1 MVPQTTPEISLPED
15 GGACPQLS
23 FSKKKLKNCDKYIVA
38 RV

>member
-23 FSKKKLKNCDKYIVA
+23 FSNKKKIEELC
-38 RV
+38 

>member
-23 FSKKKLKNCDKYIVA
+23 FEKKKIEELW
-38 RV
+38 

>member
-23 FSKKKLKNCDKYIVA
+23 FSKKKIDEL
-38 RV
+38 